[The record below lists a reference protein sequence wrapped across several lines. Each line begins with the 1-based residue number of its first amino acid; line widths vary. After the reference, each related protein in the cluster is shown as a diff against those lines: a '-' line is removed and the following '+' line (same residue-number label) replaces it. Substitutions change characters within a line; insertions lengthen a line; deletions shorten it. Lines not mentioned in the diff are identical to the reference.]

1 MAWKNIEST
10 MIAAHDYDPNMR
22 VLHVRF
28 RNTGEV
34 FSLQGVPEEIAKGLD
49 EAESAGKFYN
59 ANIKG
64 KFHAI

>member
-1 MAWKNIEST
+1 
-10 MIAAHDYDPNMR
+10 MIAAHDYDADMR
-22 VLHVRF
+22 ALHVRF

-34 FSLQGVPEEIAKGLD
+34 FSFQGVPAELAKGLD
-49 EAESAGKFYN
+49 EAESAGKFFN